1 MLYPQNI
8 EIKLGFDRIRER
20 LNELCVSTLGR
31 NFVEKV
37 RFSDNYD
44 LIQKMIRQVDEMK
57 NILQFEPTAFPSQN
71 YLDVNY
77 QLSKASIEGAFLT
90 EEEFFNVKLSLRT
103 IQECLR
109 FFDKKEP
116 EEFPQL
122 RELVGSAFSEKT
134 KGEEDEFSKK
144 PIRNPQSE
152 IRNLLD
158 SLDKII
164 DDRGKLKDN
173 ASSELQSIRKRI
185 QVQEND
191 LRKTLDR
198 ILKSVRSNGWISD
211 DFSMTIRGGR
221 MVIPIAAEHKRKI
234 KGFVHDESDSG
245 KTVFMEPTEALDANN
260 EIRELESAE
269 KREIVRILMN
279 LTTEMRP
286 HVPVLRKAYTFLGII
301 DFIRAKARLAI
312 EVNGIAPLSLNS
324 QVVDWKNAVHPL
336 LYLSFKKQGKVVK
349 PLTIVL
355 NAENRILLVSGPNA
369 GGKSITLKTLGLL
382 QYMYQCGLLVP
393 MAEHSTIGMF
403 KNVFIDIG
411 DEQSLENDLS
421 TYSSHLT
428 NMKHFLLNSD
438 RKTLFLI
445 DEFGTGTEPSLGGAI
460 AESILE
466 DLNKS
471 GAYGAINT
479 HYTNLKAF
487 ADKTEGLVNG
497 AMRYDAEHLEPLYE
511 LEIGKP
517 GSSFAIEIA
526 YKIGLPKAIID
537 KSKQRIGNQQVN
549 FEKLLKEL
557 EIEKKVFTDKNIE
570 NATKQRKLDQL
581 LEQYSS
587 LKTYLDNEKKT
598 ILNTAKLQAKELV
611 KNANQKIEA
620 TIKDIREQGADK
632 FATKEIRQ
640 ELQDFQEGLNI
651 EKLVPM
657 RVVGGDTNHG
667 KNVSLGDPVNID
679 NGGVQKDVI
688 EVIQGEITVGSLV
701 RIKGQEALGEV
712 LGMRGKDAEVAIGDL
727 KTTVKMSRLE
737 KISRKEF
744 KQKSNPKTKIAGM
757 DMNEKMMNFSFNL
770 DIRGKRGDEAI
781 QEVDKFM
788 NDAIMVGYDE
798 LRIIHGKGDGIL
810 RTLIRNHLRGYK
822 QVDKTQDE
830 HADRGGAGVTLVSM
844 K

>member
-1 MLYPQNI
+1 VIHKKTIMLYPQNI
-8 EIKLGFDRIRER
+8 EIKLGFDKIRER
-20 LNELCVSTLGR
+20 LNELCVSQLGR

-44 LIQKMIRQVDEMK
+44 LIQKMIRQADEMK

-116 EEFPQL
+116 EEFPTL
-122 RELVGSAFSEKT
+122 RELVGSAFQERSKD
-134 KGEEDEFSKK
+134 EDTSQKQ
-144 PIRNPQSE
+144 IRNPQSE
-152 IRNLLD
+152 IKNLLD

-173 ASSELQSIRKRI
+173 ASSELQAIRRRM

-198 ILKSVRSNGWISD
+198 ILKNARANGWISD
-211 DFSMTIRGGR
+211 DFSLTLRGGR

-234 KGFVHDESDSG
+234 KGFVHDESDTG
-245 KTVFMEPTEALDANN
+245 KTVFMEPTEVLEANN

-269 KREIVRILMN
+269 KREIVRILME
-279 LTTEMRP
+279 LTNQMRP
-286 HVPVLRKAYTFLGII
+286 HIPVLRKAYTFLGII

-312 EVNGIAPLSLNS
+312 EVNGIAPLSINS

-336 LYLSFKKQGKVVK
+336 LFLSFKKQGKTVK
-349 PLTIVL
+349 PLTITL
-355 NAENRILLVSGPNA
+355 NSENRILLISGPNA
-369 GGKSITLKTLGLL
+369 GGKSVTLKTLGLL
-382 QYMYQCGLLVP
+382 QFMYQCGLLVP

-479 HYTNLKAF
+479 HYTNLKTF
-487 ADKTEGLVNG
+487 ADKTEGITNG
-497 AMRYDAEHLEPLYE
+497 AMRYDAEHLEPMYE

-537 KSKQRIGNQQVN
+537 KSKQKIGNQQVS

-557 EIEKKVFTDKNIE
+557 EIERKVFADKNVE

-587 LKTYLDNEKKT
+587 LKTFLDNEKKT

-632 FATKEIRQ
+632 LATKEIRQ
-640 ELQDFQEGLNI
+640 ELQDFQDGLNV
-651 EKLVPM
+651 EKLVT
-657 RVVGGDTNHG
+657 GTIN
-667 KNVSLGDPVNID
+667 KNTD
-679 NGGVQKDVI
+679 NGEKEIVEKDVI
-688 EVIQGEITVGSLV
+688 EVIAGEITIGSLV

-712 LGMRGKDAEVAIGDL
+712 IGMRGKDAEVAIGDL
-727 KTTVKMSRLE
+727 KTTVKLNRLE

-744 KQKSNPKTKIAGM
+744 KQKTSSKSKIVGV
-757 DMNEKMMNFSFNL
+757 DMNDKMMNFSFNL
-770 DIRGKRGDEAI
+770 DLRGKRGDEALM
-781 QEVDKFM
+781 EVDKFM
-788 NDAIMVGYDE
+788 NDALMLGQDE
-798 LRIIHGKGDGIL
+798 LRIVHGKGDGIL

-822 QVDKTQDE
+822 QVAKTQDE

>member
-8 EIKLGFDRIRER
+8 EVKLGFDKIRER

-122 RELVGSAFSEKT
+122 RELVGSAFTERNKD
-134 KGEEDEFSKK
+134 EEH
-144 PIRNPQSE
+144 IRQAQAPQLA
-152 IRNLLD
+152 IRSLLD

-173 ASSELQSIRKRI
+173 ASSELQAIRKRM

-198 ILKSVRSNGWISD
+198 ILKNARANGWISD
-211 DFSMTIRGGR
+211 DFSLTLRGGR

-234 KGFVHDESDSG
+234 KGFVHDESDTG
-245 KTVFMEPTEALDANN
+245 KTVFMEPAEVLEANN

-269 KREIVRILMN
+269 KREIVRILME
-279 LTTEMRP
+279 LTNKMRP
-286 HVPVLRKAYTFLGII
+286 HIPVLRKAYTFLGII

-312 EVNGIAPLSLNS
+312 EVNGIAPLSINS

-336 LYLSFKKQGKVVK
+336 LFLSFKKQGKTVK
-349 PLTIVL
+349 PLTIIL
-355 NAENRILLVSGPNA
+355 NAENRILLISGPNA
-369 GGKSITLKTLGLL
+369 GGKSVTLKTLGLL
-382 QYMYQCGLLVP
+382 QFMYQCGLLVP

-479 HYTNLKAF
+479 HYTNLKTF
-487 ADKTEGLVNG
+487 ADKTEGITNG
-497 AMRYDAEHLEPLYE
+497 AMRYDAEHLEPMYE

-537 KSKQRIGNQQVN
+537 KSKQKIGNQQVS

-557 EIEKKVFTDKNIE
+557 EIERKVFADKNIE

-632 FATKEIRQ
+632 LATKEIRL
-640 ELQDFQEGLNI
+640 ELQDFQDSLKVEKLSVQSKPTEEKEII
-651 EKLVPM
+651 EKDL
-657 RVVGGDTNHG
+657 
-667 KNVSLGDPVNID
+667 
-679 NGGVQKDVI
+679 I
-688 EVIQGEITVGSLV
+688 EVIEGEITVGSLV

-712 LGMRGKDAEVAIGDL
+712 IGMRGKDAEVAIGDL
-727 KTTVKMSRLE
+727 KTTVKLNRLE

-744 KQKSNPKTKIAGM
+744 KLKTSSKTKVVGV
-757 DMNEKMMNFSFNL
+757 DMNDKMMNFSFNL
-770 DIRGKRGDEAI
+770 DLRGKRGDEALM
-781 QEVDKFM
+781 EVDKFM
-788 NDAIMVGYDE
+788 NDALMLGQDE

-822 QVDKTQDE
+822 QVAKTQDE
-830 HADRGGAGVTLVSM
+830 HADRGGAGVTLVSL

>member
-8 EIKLGFDRIRER
+8 EIKLGFDKIRER
-20 LNELCVSTLGR
+20 LNNLCVSTLGR

-77 QLSKASIEGAFLT
+77 QLSKAAIEGAFLT

-122 RELVGSAFSEKT
+122 RELVGTAFLERNKDDENT
-134 KGEEDEFSKK
+134 KQVQA
-144 PIRNPQSE
+144 PQLAIRS
-152 IRNLLD
+152 LLD

-173 ASSELQSIRKRI
+173 ASSELQAIRKRM
-185 QVQEND
+185 QNQEND

-198 ILKSVRSNGWISD
+198 ILKNARANGWISD
-211 DFSMTIRGGR
+211 DFSLTLRGGR

-234 KGFVHDESDSG
+234 KGFVHDESDTG
-245 KTVFMEPTEALDANN
+245 KTVFLEPTEALEANN

-269 KREIVRILMN
+269 KREIVRILME
-279 LTTEMRP
+279 LTNQMRP
-286 HVPVLRKAYTFLGII
+286 HVPILRKAYTFLGII

-336 LYLSFKKQGKVVK
+336 LFLSFKKQGKTVK

-355 NAENRILLVSGPNA
+355 NSENRILLVSGPNA

-403 KNVFIDIG
+403 RNVFIDIG

-428 NMKHFLLNSD
+428 NMKYFLLNSD

-466 DLNKS
+466 DINKS

-479 HYTNLKAF
+479 HYTNLKTF
-487 ADKTEGLVNG
+487 ADKTDGITNG
-497 AMRYDAEHLEPLYE
+497 AMRYDAEHLEPMYE

-537 KSKQRIGNQQVN
+537 KSKQKIGNQQVS

-557 EIEKKVFTDKNIE
+557 EIERKVFADKNVE

-581 LEQYSS
+581 LEQYTS
-587 LKTYLDNEKKT
+587 LKTFLDNEKKT

-620 TIKDIREQGADK
+620 TIKDIREKGADK
-632 FATKEIRQ
+632 LATKEIRQ
-640 ELQDFQEGLNI
+640 ELQDFQDGLKI
-651 EKLVPM
+651 EKLVADKI
-657 RVVGGDTNHG
+657 VSSE
-667 KNVSLGDPVNID
+667 KNDSEKEIIE
-679 NGGVQKDVI
+679 KDVI
-688 EVIQGEITVGSLV
+688 EVIEGEITIGSLV

-712 LGMRGKDAEVAIGDL
+712 IGMRGKDAEVAIGEL
-727 KTTVKMSRLE
+727 KTTVKLNRLE

-744 KQKSNPKTKIAGM
+744 KQKSAPKSKFVGV
-757 DMNEKMMNFSFNL
+757 DMNDKMMNFSFNL
-770 DIRGKRGDEAI
+770 DLRGKRGDEAI
-781 QEVDKFM
+781 MEVDKFM
-788 NDAIMVGYDE
+788 NDALMLGQDE
-798 LRIIHGKGDGIL
+798 LRIVHGKGDGIL

-822 QVDKTQDE
+822 QVAKTQDE

-844 K
+844 R

>member
-8 EIKLGFDRIRER
+8 EIKLGFDKIRER

-77 QLSKASIEGAFLT
+77 QLSKAAIEGAFLT

-122 RELVGSAFSEKT
+122 RELVGTAFLERNKDEEKVKQVQT
-134 KGEEDEFSKK
+134 
-144 PIRNPQSE
+144 PQLAIRA
-152 IRNLLD
+152 LLD

-173 ASSELQSIRKRI
+173 ASSELQAIRKRM
-185 QVQEND
+185 QNQEND

-198 ILKSVRSNGWISD
+198 ILKNARANGWISD
-211 DFSMTIRGGR
+211 DFSLTLRGGR

-234 KGFVHDESDSG
+234 KGFVHDESDTG
-245 KTVFMEPTEALDANN
+245 KTVFLEPTEVLEANN

-269 KREIVRILMN
+269 KREIVRILME
-279 LTTEMRP
+279 LTNQMRP
-286 HVPVLRKAYTFLGII
+286 HVPVLRRAYTFLGII

-336 LYLSFKKQGKVVK
+336 LYLSFKKQGKMVK

-355 NAENRILLVSGPNA
+355 NSENRILLVSGPNA
-369 GGKSITLKTLGLL
+369 GGKSVTLKTLGLL

-403 KNVFIDIG
+403 RNIFIDIG

-428 NMKHFLLNSD
+428 NMKYFLLNSD

-479 HYTNLKAF
+479 HYTNLKTF
-487 ADKTEGLVNG
+487 ADKTDGITNG
-497 AMRYDAEHLEPLYE
+497 AMRYDAEHLEPMYE

-537 KSKQRIGNQQVN
+537 KSKQKIGNQQVS

-557 EIEKKVFTDKNIE
+557 EIERKVFADKNVE

-581 LEQYSS
+581 LEQYTS
-587 LKTYLDNEKKT
+587 LKTFLDNEKKS

-632 FATKEIRQ
+632 LATKEIRQ
-640 ELQDFQEGLNI
+640 ELQDFQDGLNV
-651 EKLVPM
+651 EKLVIEKKN
-657 RVVGGDTNHG
+657 VNNGIVSGDT
-667 KNVSLGDPVNID
+667 D
-679 NGGVQKDVI
+679 NGGEEKDVI
-688 EVIQGEITVGSLV
+688 EVIEGEITIGSLV

-712 LGMRGKDAEVAIGDL
+712 IGMRGKDAEVAIGEL
-727 KTTVKMSRLE
+727 KTTVKLNRLE

-744 KQKSNPKTKIAGM
+744 KQKTAPKSKFVGV
-757 DMNEKMMNFSFNL
+757 DMNDKMMNFSFNL
-770 DIRGKRGDEAI
+770 DLRGKRGDEAI
-781 QEVDKFM
+781 MEVDKFM
-788 NDAIMVGYDE
+788 NDALMLGQDE
-798 LRIIHGKGDGIL
+798 LRIVHGKGDGIL

-822 QVDKTQDE
+822 QVAKTQDE

-844 K
+844 R

>member
-8 EIKLGFDRIRER
+8 EIKLGFDKIRER

-122 RELVGSAFSEKT
+122 RELVGSAFAEKSRD
-134 KGEEDEFSKK
+134 EDNALKQIQNSDGNR
-144 PIRNPQSE
+144 PLSAIRS
-152 IRNLLD
+152 LLD

-221 MVIPIAAEHKRKI
+221 MVIPISAEHKRKI

-269 KREIVRILMN
+269 KREIVRILME
-279 LTTEMRP
+279 LTTQMRP

-349 PLTIVL
+349 PLTITL

-487 ADKTEGLVNG
+487 ADKTTGLVNG

-632 FATKEIRQ
+632 LATKEIRQ
-640 ELQDFQEGLNI
+640 ELQDFQDGLNV
-651 EKLVPM
+651 EKLVPQK
-657 RVVGGDTNHG
+657 DKPKDKEETNE
-667 KNVSLGDPVNID
+667 
-679 NGGVQKDVI
+679 KDVI

-744 KQKSNPKTKIAGM
+744 KQKSSPKTKIAGM

-822 QVDKTQDE
+822 QINKTQDE

>member
-8 EIKLGFDRIRER
+8 EIKLGFDKIRER

-77 QLSKASIEGAFLT
+77 QLSKAAIEGAFLT

-122 RELVGSAFSEKT
+122 RELVGTAFLERNKNDENT
-134 KGEEDEFSKK
+134 KYIQA
-144 PIRNPQSE
+144 PQLAIRS
-152 IRNLLD
+152 LLD

-173 ASSELQSIRKRI
+173 ASSELQAIRKRM
-185 QVQEND
+185 QNQEND

-198 ILKSVRSNGWISD
+198 ILKNARANGWISD
-211 DFSMTIRGGR
+211 DFSLTLRGGR

-234 KGFVHDESDSG
+234 KGFVHDESDTG
-245 KTVFMEPTEALDANN
+245 KTVFLEPTEALEANN

-269 KREIVRILMN
+269 KREIVRILME
-279 LTTEMRP
+279 LTNQMRP
-286 HVPVLRKAYTFLGII
+286 HVPTLRKAYTFLGII

-336 LYLSFKKQGKVVK
+336 LFLSFKKQGKTVK

-355 NAENRILLVSGPNA
+355 NSENRILLVSGPNA

-393 MAEHSTIGMF
+393 MAEHSTIGIF
-403 KNVFIDIG
+403 RNVFIDIG

-428 NMKHFLLNSD
+428 NMKYFLLNSD

-466 DLNKS
+466 DINKS

-479 HYTNLKAF
+479 HYTNLKTF
-487 ADKTEGLVNG
+487 ADKTDGITNG
-497 AMRYDAEHLEPLYE
+497 AMRYDAEHLEPMYE

-537 KSKQRIGNQQVN
+537 KSKQKIGNQQVS

-557 EIEKKVFTDKNIE
+557 EIERKVFADKNVE

-581 LEQYSS
+581 LEQYTS
-587 LKTYLDNEKKT
+587 LKTFLDNEKKT

-632 FATKEIRQ
+632 LATKEIRQ
-640 ELQDFQEGLNI
+640 ELQDFQDGLKV
-651 EKLVPM
+651 EKLVA
-657 RVVGGDTNHG
+657 DKIISSE
-667 KNVSLGDPVNID
+667 KNDSEKEIIE
-679 NGGVQKDVI
+679 KDVI
-688 EVIQGEITVGSLV
+688 EVIEGEITIGSLV

-712 LGMRGKDAEVAIGDL
+712 IGMRGKDAEVAIGEL
-727 KTTVKMSRLE
+727 KTTVKLNRLE

-744 KQKSNPKTKIAGM
+744 KQKSAPKSKFVGV
-757 DMNEKMMNFSFNL
+757 DMNDKMMNFSFNL
-770 DIRGKRGDEAI
+770 DLRGKRGDEAI
-781 QEVDKFM
+781 MEVDKFM
-788 NDAIMVGYDE
+788 NDALMLGQDE
-798 LRIIHGKGDGIL
+798 LRIVHGKGDGIL

-822 QVDKTQDE
+822 QVAKTQDE

-844 K
+844 R

>member
-8 EIKLGFDRIRER
+8 EIKLGFDKIRER
-20 LNELCVSTLGR
+20 LNNLCVSTLGR

-77 QLSKASIEGAFLT
+77 QLSKAAIEGAFLT

-116 EEFPQL
+116 EEFPTL
-122 RELVGSAFSEKT
+122 RELVGSAFQERNKEEGIT
-134 KGEEDEFSKK
+134 KQVQA
-144 PIRNPQSE
+144 PQLAIRS
-152 IRNLLD
+152 LLD

-173 ASSELQSIRKRI
+173 ASSELQAIRKRM
-185 QVQEND
+185 QNQEND

-198 ILKSVRSNGWISD
+198 ILKNARANGWISD
-211 DFSMTIRGGR
+211 DFSLTLRGGR

-234 KGFVHDESDSG
+234 KGFVHDESDTG
-245 KTVFMEPTEALDANN
+245 KTVFLEPTEALEANN

-269 KREIVRILMN
+269 KREIVRILME
-279 LTTEMRP
+279 LTNQMRP
-286 HVPVLRKAYTFLGII
+286 HVPILLRAYTFLGII

-336 LYLSFKKQGKVVK
+336 LFLSFKKQGKTVK

-355 NAENRILLVSGPNA
+355 NSENRILLVSGPNA

-403 KNVFIDIG
+403 RNVFIDIG

-428 NMKHFLLNSD
+428 NMKYFLLNSD

-466 DLNKS
+466 DINKS

-479 HYTNLKAF
+479 HYTNLKTF
-487 ADKTEGLVNG
+487 ADKTDGITNG
-497 AMRYDAEHLEPLYE
+497 AMRYDAEHLEPMYE

-537 KSKQRIGNQQVN
+537 KSKQKIGNQQVS

-557 EIEKKVFTDKNIE
+557 EIERKVFADKNVE

-581 LEQYSS
+581 LEQYTS
-587 LKTYLDNEKKT
+587 LKTFLDNEKKT

-620 TIKDIREQGADK
+620 TIKDIREKGADK
-632 FATKEIRQ
+632 LATKEIRQ
-640 ELQDFQEGLNI
+640 ELQDFQDGLKV
-651 EKLVPM
+651 EKLVA
-657 RVVGGDTNHG
+657 DKIISSE
-667 KNVSLGDPVNID
+667 KNDSEKEIIE
-679 NGGVQKDVI
+679 KDVI
-688 EVIQGEITVGSLV
+688 EVIEGEITIGSLV

-712 LGMRGKDAEVAIGDL
+712 IGMRGKDAEVAIGEL
-727 KTTVKMSRLE
+727 KTTVKLNRLE

-744 KQKSNPKTKIAGM
+744 KQKSAPKSKFVGV
-757 DMNEKMMNFSFNL
+757 DMNDKMMNFSFNL
-770 DIRGKRGDEAI
+770 DLRGKRGDEAI
-781 QEVDKFM
+781 MEVDKFM
-788 NDAIMVGYDE
+788 NDALMLGQDE
-798 LRIIHGKGDGIL
+798 LRIVHGKGDGIL

-822 QVDKTQDE
+822 QVAKTQDE

-844 K
+844 R

>member
-8 EIKLGFDRIRER
+8 EIKLGFDKIRER
-20 LNELCVSTLGR
+20 LNELCVSALGR
-31 NFVEKV
+31 NFVEKI

-44 LIQKMIRQVDEMK
+44 LIQKMIRQADEMK
-57 NILQFEPTAFPSQN
+57 NILQFEPTAFPSHN

-109 FFDKKEP
+109 FFDRKEP

-122 RELVGSAFSEKT
+122 RELVGTAFLERNKDNENL
-134 KGEEDEFSKK
+134 KQGQA
-144 PIRNPQSE
+144 PQLAIRA
-152 IRNLLD
+152 LLD
-158 SLDKII
+158 SFDKII

-173 ASSELQSIRKRI
+173 ASSELQAIRKRM
-185 QVQEND
+185 QNQEND

-198 ILKSVRSNGWISD
+198 ILKNARANGWISD
-211 DFSMTIRGGR
+211 DFSLTLRGGR

-234 KGFVHDESDSG
+234 KGFVHDESDTG
-245 KTVFMEPTEALDANN
+245 KTVFLEPTEALDANN

-269 KREIVRILMN
+269 KREIVRILME
-279 LTTEMRP
+279 LTNQMRP

-336 LYLSFKKQGKVVK
+336 LYLSFKKQGKTVK
-349 PLTIVL
+349 PLTITL
-355 NAENRILLVSGPNA
+355 NSENRILLVSGPNA

-382 QYMYQCGLLVP
+382 QYMYQSGLLVP

-403 KNVFIDIG
+403 RNVFIDIG

-428 NMKHFLLNSD
+428 NMKYFLLNSD

-479 HYTNLKAF
+479 HYTNLKTF
-487 ADKTEGLVNG
+487 ADKTDGITNG
-497 AMRYDAEHLEPLYE
+497 AMRYDAEHLEPMYE

-537 KSKQRIGNQQVN
+537 KSKQKIGNQQVS

-557 EIEKKVFTDKNIE
+557 EIERKVFTDKNVE

-581 LEQYSS
+581 LEQYTS
-587 LKTYLDNEKKT
+587 LKTFLDNEKKT

-632 FATKEIRQ
+632 LATKEIRQ
-640 ELQDFQEGLNI
+640 ELQDFQDGLNV
-651 EKLVPM
+651 EKLV
-657 RVVGGDTNHG
+657 VNKTNIG
-667 KNVSLGDPVNID
+667 QSD
-679 NGGVQKDVI
+679 NAESEKIEKDVI
-688 EVIQGEITVGSLV
+688 EVIVGEITIGSLV

-712 LGMRGKDAEVAIGDL
+712 IGMRGKDAEVAIGEL
-727 KTTVKMSRLE
+727 KTTVKLNRLE
-737 KISRKEF
+737 KIYRKEF
-744 KQKSNPKTKIAGM
+744 KQKTAPKSKFIGV
-757 DMNEKMMNFSFNL
+757 DMNDKMMNFSFNL
-770 DIRGKRGDEAI
+770 DLRGKRGEEALM
-781 QEVDKFM
+781 EVDKFM
-788 NDAIMVGYDE
+788 NDALMLGQDE
-798 LRIIHGKGDGIL
+798 LRIVHGKGDGIL

-822 QVDKTQDE
+822 QVAKTQDE

>member
-134 KGEEDEFSKK
+134 KGEEEELSKK
-144 PIRNPQSE
+144 LIRNPVGE
-152 IRNLLD
+152 IKVLLD

-221 MVIPIAAEHKRKI
+221 MVIPISAEHKRKI

-269 KREIVRILMN
+269 KREIVRILME
-279 LTTEMRP
+279 LTTQMRP

-355 NAENRILLVSGPNA
+355 NTENRILLVSGPNA

-403 KNVFIDIG
+403 RNVFIDIG

-487 ADKTEGLVNG
+487 ADKTTGLVNG

-632 FATKEIRQ
+632 LATKEIRQ
-640 ELQDFQEGLNI
+640 ELQDFQDGLNV
-651 EKLVPM
+651 EKLVPV

-667 KNVSLGDPVNID
+667 KKDKEENLE
-679 NGGVQKDVI
+679 KDVI

-727 KTTVKMSRLE
+727 KTTVKMNRLE

-744 KQKSNPKTKIAGM
+744 KQKSSPKTKIVGM

-822 QVDKTQDE
+822 QVAKTQDE

>member
-8 EIKLGFDRIRER
+8 EVKLGFDKIRER

-122 RELVGSAFSEKT
+122 RELVGSAFMERNKD
-134 KGEEDEFSKK
+134 EEHIKQGQA
-144 PIRNPQSE
+144 PQLAIRS
-152 IRNLLD
+152 LLD

-164 DDRGKLKDN
+164 DDRGRLKDN
-173 ASSELQSIRKRI
+173 ASSELQVIRKRM

-198 ILKSVRSNGWISD
+198 ILKNARANGWISD
-211 DFSMTIRGGR
+211 DFSLTLRGGR

-234 KGFVHDESDSG
+234 KGFVHDESDTG
-245 KTVFMEPTEALDANN
+245 KTVFMEPTEVLEANN

-269 KREIVRILMN
+269 KREIVRILME
-279 LTTEMRP
+279 LTNQMRP
-286 HVPVLRKAYTFLGII
+286 HIPVLRKAYTFLGII

-312 EVNGIAPLSLNS
+312 EVNGIAPLSINS

-336 LYLSFKKQGKVVK
+336 LFLSFKKQGKTVK
-349 PLTIVL
+349 PLTIIL
-355 NAENRILLVSGPNA
+355 NAENRILLISGPNA
-369 GGKSITLKTLGLL
+369 GGKSVTLKTLGLL
-382 QYMYQCGLLVP
+382 QFMYQCGLLVP

-403 KNVFIDIG
+403 KNIFIDIG

-479 HYTNLKAF
+479 HYTNLKTF
-487 ADKTEGLVNG
+487 ADKTEGITNG
-497 AMRYDAEHLEPLYE
+497 AMRYDAEHLEPMYE

-537 KSKQRIGNQQVN
+537 KSKQKIGNQQVS

-557 EIEKKVFTDKNIE
+557 EIERKVFADKNIE

-632 FATKEIRQ
+632 LATKEIRL
-640 ELQDFQEGLNI
+640 ELQDFQDSLKI
-651 EKLVPM
+651 EKL
-657 RVVGGDTNHG
+657 
-667 KNVSLGDPVNID
+667 S
-679 NGGVQKDVI
+679 VQSKPKEEKEIVEKDVI
-688 EVIQGEITVGSLV
+688 EVIEGEITVGSLV

-712 LGMRGKDAEVAIGDL
+712 IGMRGKDAEVAIGDL
-727 KTTVKMSRLE
+727 KTTVKLNRLE

-744 KQKSNPKTKIAGM
+744 KQKTSSKIKVVGV
-757 DMNEKMMNFSFNL
+757 DMNDKMMNFSFNL
-770 DIRGKRGDEAI
+770 DLRGKRGDEALM
-781 QEVDKFM
+781 EVDKFM
-788 NDAIMVGYDE
+788 NDALMLGQDE

-822 QVDKTQDE
+822 QVAKTQDE
-830 HADRGGAGVTLVSM
+830 HADRGGAGVTLVSL

>member
-8 EIKLGFDRIRER
+8 EIKLGFDKIRER
-20 LNELCVSTLGR
+20 LNKLCVSTLGR

-77 QLSKASIEGAFLT
+77 QLSKAAIEGAFLT

-122 RELVGSAFSEKT
+122 RELVGTAFLDRNKDDENT
-134 KGEEDEFSKK
+134 KQVQA
-144 PIRNPQSE
+144 PQLAIRS
-152 IRNLLD
+152 LLD

-173 ASSELQSIRKRI
+173 ASSELQAIRKRM
-185 QVQEND
+185 QNQEND

-198 ILKSVRSNGWISD
+198 ILKNARANGWISD
-211 DFSMTIRGGR
+211 DFSLTLRGGR

-234 KGFVHDESDSG
+234 KGFVHDESDTG
-245 KTVFMEPTEALDANN
+245 KTVFLEPTEALEANN

-269 KREIVRILMN
+269 KREIVRILME
-279 LTTEMRP
+279 LTNQMRP

-336 LYLSFKKQGKVVK
+336 LFLSFKKQGKTVK

-355 NAENRILLVSGPNA
+355 NSENRILLVSGPNA

-403 KNVFIDIG
+403 RNVFIDIG

-428 NMKHFLLNSD
+428 NMKYFLLNSD

-466 DLNKS
+466 DINKS

-479 HYTNLKAF
+479 HYTNLKTF
-487 ADKTEGLVNG
+487 ADKTDGITNG
-497 AMRYDAEHLEPLYE
+497 AMRYDAEHLEPMYE

-537 KSKQRIGNQQVN
+537 KSKQKIGNQQVS

-557 EIEKKVFTDKNIE
+557 EIERKVFADKNVE

-581 LEQYSS
+581 LEQYTT
-587 LKTYLDNEKKT
+587 LKTFLDNEKKT

-632 FATKEIRQ
+632 LATKEIRQ
-640 ELQDFQEGLNI
+640 ELQDFQNGLKV
-651 EKLVPM
+651 EKLVA
-657 RVVGGDTNHG
+657 D
-667 KNVSLGDPVNID
+667 KIISSEKID
-679 NGGVQKDVI
+679 SEKEIIEKDVI
-688 EVIQGEITVGSLV
+688 EVIEGEITIGSLV

-712 LGMRGKDAEVAIGDL
+712 IGMRGKDAEVAIGEL
-727 KTTVKMSRLE
+727 KTMVKLNRLE

-744 KQKSNPKTKIAGM
+744 KQKSAPKSKFVGV
-757 DMNEKMMNFSFNL
+757 DMNDKMMNFSFNL
-770 DIRGKRGDEAI
+770 DLRGKRGDEAI
-781 QEVDKFM
+781 MEVDKFM
-788 NDAIMVGYDE
+788 NDALMLGQDE
-798 LRIIHGKGDGIL
+798 LRIVHGKGDGIL

-822 QVDKTQDE
+822 QVAKTQDE

>member
-8 EIKLGFDRIRER
+8 EIKLGFDKIRER
-20 LNELCVSTLGR
+20 LNELCISTLGR

-77 QLSKASIEGAFLT
+77 QLSKAAIEGAFLT

-116 EEFPQL
+116 EEFPTL
-122 RELVGSAFSEKT
+122 RELVGSAFQERNKEEGNT
-134 KGEEDEFSKK
+134 KQVQA
-144 PIRNPQSE
+144 PQSA
-152 IRNLLD
+152 IRSLLD

-173 ASSELQSIRKRI
+173 ASSELQAIRKRM
-185 QVQEND
+185 QNQEND

-198 ILKSVRSNGWISD
+198 ILKNARANGWISD
-211 DFSMTIRGGR
+211 DFSLTLRGGR

-234 KGFVHDESDSG
+234 KGFVHDESDTG
-245 KTVFMEPTEALDANN
+245 KTVFLEPTEALEANN

-269 KREIVRILMN
+269 KREIIRILME
-279 LTTEMRP
+279 LTNQMRP

-336 LYLSFKKQGKVVK
+336 LFLSFKKQGKTVK

-355 NAENRILLVSGPNA
+355 NSENRILLVSGPNA

-403 KNVFIDIG
+403 RNVFIDIG

-428 NMKHFLLNSD
+428 NMKYFLLNSD

-466 DLNKS
+466 DINKS

-479 HYTNLKAF
+479 HYTNLKTF
-487 ADKTEGLVNG
+487 ADKTDGITNG
-497 AMRYDAEHLEPLYE
+497 AMRYDAEHLEPMYE

-537 KSKQRIGNQQVN
+537 KSKQKIGNQQVS

-557 EIEKKVFTDKNIE
+557 EIERKVFADKNVE

-587 LKTYLDNEKKT
+587 LKIFLDNEKKT

-620 TIKDIREQGADK
+620 TIKDIREQGANK
-632 FATKEIRQ
+632 LATKEIRQ
-640 ELQDFQEGLNI
+640 ELQDFQDGLKV
-651 EKLVPM
+651 EKLVA
-657 RVVGGDTNHG
+657 D
-667 KNVSLGDPVNID
+667 KIVSLEKNDSEKEIVE
-679 NGGVQKDVI
+679 KDVI
-688 EVIQGEITVGSLV
+688 EVIEGEITIGSLV

-712 LGMRGKDAEVAIGDL
+712 IGMRGKDAEVAIGEL
-727 KTTVKMSRLE
+727 KTTVKLNRLE

-744 KQKSNPKTKIAGM
+744 KQKSAPKSKFAGV
-757 DMNEKMMNFSFNL
+757 DMNDKMMNFSFNL
-770 DIRGKRGDEAI
+770 DLRGKRGDEALM
-781 QEVDKFM
+781 EVDKFM
-788 NDAIMVGYDE
+788 NDALILGQDE

-822 QVDKTQDE
+822 QVAKTQDE

-844 K
+844 R

>member
-122 RELVGSAFSEKT
+122 RELVKQVIAPPAPEGGAEIGLKNSSFEGWGAF
-134 KGEEDEFSKK
+134 
-144 PIRNPQSE
+144 
-152 IRNLLD
+152 LL

-336 LYLSFKKQGKVVK
+336 LYISFKKQGKVVK

-487 ADKTEGLVNG
+487 ADKTTGLVNG

-632 FATKEIRQ
+632 LATKEIRQ
-640 ELQDFQEGLNI
+640 ELQDFQDGLNV
-651 EKLVPM
+651 EKLVHV

-667 KNVSLGDPVNID
+667 KKDKEETNE
-679 NGGVQKDVI
+679 KDVI

-744 KQKSNPKTKIAGM
+744 KQKSSPKTKIVGM

-781 QEVDKFM
+781 KEVDKFM

-822 QVDKTQDE
+822 QVGKTQDE

>member
-8 EIKLGFDRIRER
+8 EIKLGFDKIRER
-20 LNELCVSTLGR
+20 LNELCISTLGR

-57 NILQFEPTAFPSQN
+57 NILQFEPTAFPAQN

-116 EEFPQL
+116 AEFPTL
-122 RELVGSAFSEKT
+122 RELVGSAFQERSKD
-134 KGEEDEFSKK
+134 EENSKQV
-144 PIRNPQSE
+144 PAPLLAIRS
-152 IRNLLD
+152 LLD

-173 ASSELQSIRKRI
+173 ASSELQAIRKRM

-198 ILKSVRSNGWISD
+198 ILKNARANGWISD
-211 DFSMTIRGGR
+211 DFSLTLRGGR

-245 KTVFMEPTEALDANN
+245 KTVFLEPTEALEANN

-269 KREIVRILMN
+269 KREIVRILME
-279 LTTEMRP
+279 LTNQMRP

-301 DFIRAKARLAI
+301 DFIRAKAKLAI
-312 EVNGIAPLSLNS
+312 EVNGVAPLSINS

-336 LYLSFKKQGKVVK
+336 LYLSFKKQGKMVK
-349 PLTIVL
+349 PLTITL
-355 NAENRILLVSGPNA
+355 NSENRILLVSGPNA
-369 GGKSITLKTLGLL
+369 GGKSVTLKTLGLL

-428 NMKHFLLNSD
+428 NMKYFLLNSD

-479 HYTNLKAF
+479 HYTNLKTF
-487 ADKTEGLVNG
+487 ADKTAGITNG
-497 AMRYDAEHLEPLYE
+497 AMRYDAEHLEPMYE

-537 KSKQRIGNQQVN
+537 KSKQKIGNQQVS

-557 EIEKKVFTDKNIE
+557 EIERKVFADKNIE

-587 LKTYLDNEKKT
+587 LKTFLDNEKKT

-632 FATKEIRQ
+632 LATKEIRQ
-640 ELQDFQEGLNI
+640 ELQDFQDGLNLEKLVVGTVSKNIQNI
-651 EKLVPM
+651 EKEIVE
-657 RVVGGDTNHG
+657 
-667 KNVSLGDPVNID
+667 
-679 NGGVQKDVI
+679 KDVI
-688 EVIQGEITVGSLV
+688 EVIEGEITVGSLV

-712 LGMRGKDAEVAIGDL
+712 IGMRGKDAEVAIGEL
-727 KTTVKMSRLE
+727 KTTVKLNRLE

-744 KQKSNPKTKIAGM
+744 KQKTGQKTKVVGV
-757 DMNEKMMNFSFNL
+757 DMNDKMMNFSFNL
-770 DIRGKRGDEAI
+770 DLRGKRGDEALM
-781 QEVDKFM
+781 EVDKFM
-788 NDAIMVGYDE
+788 NDALMLGQDE
-798 LRIIHGKGDGIL
+798 LRIVHGKGDGIL
-810 RTLIRNHLRGYK
+810 RTLIRNHLRVYK
-822 QVDKTQDE
+822 QVAKTQDE

>member
-8 EIKLGFDRIRER
+8 EIKLGFDKIRER

-37 RFSDNYD
+37 RFSENYE

-57 NILQFEPTAFPSQN
+57 SILQFEPTAFPSQN

-109 FFDKKEP
+109 FFDNKEP
-116 EEFPQL
+116 GEFPQL
-122 RELVGSAFSEKT
+122 RELVGTAFLDRNKD
-134 KGEEDEFSKK
+134 EDNVKQTQA
-144 PIRNPQSE
+144 PQLAIRA
-152 IRNLLD
+152 LLD

-173 ASSELQSIRKRI
+173 ASSELQAIRKRM

-198 ILKSVRSNGWISD
+198 ILKNARANGWISD
-211 DFSMTIRGGR
+211 DFSLTLRGGR

-234 KGFVHDESDSG
+234 KGFVHDESDTG
-245 KTVFMEPTEALDANN
+245 KTVFLEPTEVLEANN

-269 KREIVRILMN
+269 KREIVRILMQ
-279 LTTEMRP
+279 LTTQMRP

-324 QVVDWKNAVHPL
+324 QIVDWKNAVHPL
-336 LYLSFKKQGKVVK
+336 LYLSFKKQGKTVK
-349 PLTIVL
+349 PLTITL
-355 NAENRILLVSGPNA
+355 NPENRILLVSGPNA
-369 GGKSITLKTLGLL
+369 GGKSVTLKTLGLL

-393 MAEHSTIGMF
+393 MAEYSTIGVF
-403 KNVFIDIG
+403 RNVFIDIG

-428 NMKHFLLNSD
+428 NMKYFLLNSD

-479 HYTNLKAF
+479 HYTNLKTF
-487 ADKTEGLVNG
+487 ADKTAGITNG
-497 AMRYDAEHLEPLYE
+497 AMRYDAEHLEPMYE

-537 KSKQRIGNQQVN
+537 KSKQKIGNQQVS

-557 EIEKKVFTDKNIE
+557 EIERKVFADKNIE

-587 LKTYLDNEKKT
+587 LKTFLDNEKKT

-632 FATKEIRQ
+632 LATKEIRQ
-640 ELQDFQEGLNI
+640 ELQDFQDGLNV
-651 EKLVPM
+651 EKLV
-657 RVVGGDTNHG
+657 VD
-667 KNVSLGDPVNID
+667 KNIKNASVETD
-679 NGGVQKDVI
+679 NNVAEKDVI
-688 EVIQGEITVGSLV
+688 EVIAGEIIIGSLV

-712 LGMRGKDAEVAIGDL
+712 IGMRGKDAEVAIGEL
-727 KTTVKMSRLE
+727 KTTVKLNRLE

-744 KQKSNPKTKIAGM
+744 KQKNPPKSKSLGL

-770 DIRGKRGDEAI
+770 DLRGKRGDEALM
-781 QEVDKFM
+781 EVDKFM
-788 NDAIMVGYDE
+788 NDALMLGQDE
-798 LRIIHGKGDGIL
+798 LRIVHGKGDGIL

-822 QVDKTQDE
+822 QVSKTQDE
-830 HADRGGAGVTLVSM
+830 HADRGGAGVTLVTM

>member
-8 EIKLGFDRIRER
+8 EIKLGFDKIRER

-31 NFVEKV
+31 NFVEKI

-44 LIQKMIRQVDEMK
+44 LIQKMIRQADEMK

-77 QLSKASIEGAFLT
+77 QLSKAAIEGAFLT

-116 EEFPQL
+116 EEFPTL
-122 RELVGSAFSEKT
+122 RELVGSAFQEKNKDNVT
-134 KGEEDEFSKK
+134 SQNQ
-144 PIRNPQSE
+144 IRNPQSE
-152 IRNLLD
+152 IKNLLD

-173 ASSELQSIRKRI
+173 ASSELQAIRKRM
-185 QVQEND
+185 QNQEND

-198 ILKSVRSNGWISD
+198 ILKNARANGWISD
-211 DFSMTIRGGR
+211 DFSLTLRGGR

-234 KGFVHDESDSG
+234 KGFVHDESDTG
-245 KTVFMEPTEALDANN
+245 KTVFLEPTEALEANN

-269 KREIVRILMN
+269 KREIVRILME
-279 LTTEMRP
+279 LTNQMRP

-312 EVNGIAPLSLNS
+312 EVNGIAPLSINS

-336 LYLSFKKQGKVVK
+336 LFLSFKKQGKTVK
-349 PLTIVL
+349 PLTITL
-355 NAENRILLVSGPNA
+355 NAENRILLISGPNA
-369 GGKSITLKTLGLL
+369 GGKSVTLKTLGLL
-382 QYMYQCGLLVP
+382 QFMYQCGLLVP

-428 NMKHFLLNSD
+428 NMKHFLLSSD

-479 HYTNLKAF
+479 HYTNLKTF
-487 ADKTEGLVNG
+487 ADKTLGITNG
-497 AMRYDAEHLEPLYE
+497 AMRYDAEHLEPMYE

-537 KSKQRIGNQQVN
+537 KSKQKIGNQQVS

-557 EIEKKVFTDKNIE
+557 EIERKVFADKNVE

-587 LKTYLDNEKKT
+587 LKTFLDNEKKT

-632 FATKEIRQ
+632 LATKEIRQ
-640 ELQDFQEGLNI
+640 ELQDFQDGLNVEKLVVGNISKNTNNI
-651 EKLVPM
+651 EKE
-657 RVVGGDTNHG
+657 
-667 KNVSLGDPVNID
+667 IIE
-679 NGGVQKDVI
+679 KDVI
-688 EVIQGEITVGSLV
+688 EVIEGEITIGSLV

-712 LGMRGKDAEVAIGDL
+712 IGMRGKDAEVAIGDL
-727 KTTVKMSRLE
+727 KTTVKLNRLE

-744 KQKSNPKTKIAGM
+744 KQKTSPKTKVVGV
-757 DMNEKMMNFSFNL
+757 DMNDKMMNFSFNL
-770 DIRGKRGDEAI
+770 DLRGKRGDEALM
-781 QEVDKFM
+781 EVDKFM
-788 NDAIMVGYDE
+788 NDALMLGQDE
-798 LRIIHGKGDGIL
+798 LRIVHGKGDGIL

-822 QVDKTQDE
+822 QVAKTQDE

>member
-8 EIKLGFDRIRER
+8 EIKLGFDKIRER

-122 RELVGSAFSEKT
+122 RELVGSAFTDRSKD
-134 KGEEDEFSKK
+134 EEHIKQVQA
-144 PIRNPQSE
+144 PQLAIRS
-152 IRNLLD
+152 LLD

-173 ASSELQSIRKRI
+173 ASSELQVIRKRM

-198 ILKSVRSNGWISD
+198 ILKNARANGWISD
-211 DFSMTIRGGR
+211 DFSLTLRGGR

-234 KGFVHDESDSG
+234 KGFVHDESDTG
-245 KTVFMEPTEALDANN
+245 KTVFMEPTEVLEANN

-269 KREIVRILMN
+269 KREIVRILME
-279 LTTEMRP
+279 LTTQMRP
-286 HVPVLRKAYTFLGII
+286 HIPVLRRAYTFLGII

-312 EVNGIAPLSLNS
+312 EVNGIAPLSINS

-336 LYLSFKKQGKVVK
+336 LFLSFKKQGKTVK
-349 PLTIVL
+349 PLTITL
-355 NAENRILLVSGPNA
+355 NAENRILLISGPNA
-369 GGKSITLKTLGLL
+369 GGKSVTLKTLGLL
-382 QYMYQCGLLVP
+382 QFMYQCGLLVP
-393 MAEHSTIGMF
+393 MAEHSTIGIF
-403 KNVFIDIG
+403 RNVFIDIG

-428 NMKHFLLNSD
+428 NMKYFLLNSD

-479 HYTNLKAF
+479 HYTNLKTF
-487 ADKTEGLVNG
+487 ADKTIGITNG
-497 AMRYDAEHLEPLYE
+497 AMRYDAEHLEPMYE

-526 YKIGLPKAIID
+526 YKIGLPKEIID
-537 KSKQRIGNQQVN
+537 KSKQKIGNQQVS

-557 EIEKKVFTDKNIE
+557 EIERKVFADKNIE
-570 NATKQRKLDQL
+570 NAMKQRKLDQL

-632 FATKEIRQ
+632 LATKEIRQ
-640 ELQDFQEGLNI
+640 ELQDFQDALKV
-651 EKLVPM
+651 EKLAVAQNKPKEEKEI
-657 RVVGGDTNHG
+657 VE
-667 KNVSLGDPVNID
+667 
-679 NGGVQKDVI
+679 KDVI
-688 EVIQGEITVGSLV
+688 EVIEGEITVGSLV

-712 LGMRGKDAEVAIGDL
+712 IGMRGKDAEVAIGDL
-727 KTTVKMSRLE
+727 KTTVKLNRLE

-744 KQKSNPKTKIAGM
+744 KLKTSSKTKVVGV
-757 DMNEKMMNFSFNL
+757 DMNDKMMNFSFNL
-770 DIRGKRGDEAI
+770 DLRGKRGDEALM
-781 QEVDKFM
+781 EVDKFM
-788 NDAIMVGYDE
+788 NDALMLGQDE

-810 RTLIRNHLRGYK
+810 RTLIRNHLRGYS
-822 QVDKTQDE
+822 QVAKTQDE
-830 HADRGGAGVTLVSM
+830 HADRGGAGVTLVSL

>member
-8 EIKLGFDRIRER
+8 EIKLGFDKIRER
-20 LNELCVSTLGR
+20 LNNLCVSTLGR

-77 QLSKASIEGAFLT
+77 QLSKAAIEGAFLT

-122 RELVGSAFSEKT
+122 RELVGTAFLERNKDDENT
-134 KGEEDEFSKK
+134 KQVQA
-144 PIRNPQSE
+144 PQLAIRA
-152 IRNLLD
+152 LLD

-173 ASSELQSIRKRI
+173 ASLELQAIRKRM
-185 QVQEND
+185 QNQEND

-198 ILKSVRSNGWISD
+198 ILKNARANGWISD
-211 DFSMTIRGGR
+211 DFSLTLRGGR

-234 KGFVHDESDSG
+234 KGFVHDESDTG
-245 KTVFMEPTEALDANN
+245 KTVFLEPTEALEANN

-269 KREIVRILMN
+269 KREIVRILME
-279 LTTEMRP
+279 LTNQMRP
-286 HVPVLRKAYTFLGII
+286 HVPILRKAYTFLGII

-336 LYLSFKKQGKVVK
+336 LFLSFKKQGKTVK

-355 NAENRILLVSGPNA
+355 NSENRILLVSGPNA

-403 KNVFIDIG
+403 RNVFIDIG

-428 NMKHFLLNSD
+428 NMKYFLLNSD

-466 DLNKS
+466 DINKS

-479 HYTNLKAF
+479 HYTNLKTF
-487 ADKTEGLVNG
+487 ADKTDGITNG
-497 AMRYDAEHLEPLYE
+497 AMRYDAEHLEPMYE

-537 KSKQRIGNQQVN
+537 KSKQKIGNQQVS

-557 EIEKKVFTDKNIE
+557 EIERKVFADKNVE

-581 LEQYSS
+581 LEQYTS
-587 LKTYLDNEKKT
+587 LKTFLDNEKKT

-620 TIKDIREQGADK
+620 TIKDIREKGADK
-632 FATKEIRQ
+632 LATKEIRQ
-640 ELQDFQEGLNI
+640 ELQDFQDGLKV
-651 EKLVPM
+651 EKLVA
-657 RVVGGDTNHG
+657 DKIISSE
-667 KNVSLGDPVNID
+667 KNDSEKEIIE
-679 NGGVQKDVI
+679 KDVI
-688 EVIQGEITVGSLV
+688 EVIEGEITIGSLV

-712 LGMRGKDAEVAIGDL
+712 IGMRGKDAEVAIGEL
-727 KTTVKMSRLE
+727 KTTVKLNRLE

-744 KQKSNPKTKIAGM
+744 KQKSAPKSKFVGV
-757 DMNEKMMNFSFNL
+757 DMNDKMMNFSFNL
-770 DIRGKRGDEAI
+770 DLRGKRGDEAI
-781 QEVDKFM
+781 MEVDKFM
-788 NDAIMVGYDE
+788 NDALMLGQDE
-798 LRIIHGKGDGIL
+798 LRIVHGKGDGIL

-822 QVDKTQDE
+822 QVAKTQDE

-844 K
+844 R

>member
-8 EIKLGFDRIRER
+8 EIKLGFDKIRER

-122 RELVGSAFSEKT
+122 RELVGSAFAEKSRD
-134 KGEEDEFSKK
+134 EDNALKQIQNSDGNR
-144 PIRNPQSE
+144 PLSAIRS
-152 IRNLLD
+152 LLD

-221 MVIPIAAEHKRKI
+221 MVIPISAEHKRKI

-269 KREIVRILMN
+269 KREIVRILME
-279 LTTEMRP
+279 LTTQMRP

-487 ADKTEGLVNG
+487 ADKTTGLVNG

-632 FATKEIRQ
+632 LATKEIRQ
-640 ELQDFQEGLNI
+640 ELQDFQDGLNV
-651 EKLVPM
+651 EKLVPQK
-657 RVVGGDTNHG
+657 DKPKDKEETNE
-667 KNVSLGDPVNID
+667 
-679 NGGVQKDVI
+679 KDVI

-744 KQKSNPKTKIAGM
+744 KQKSSPKTKIAGM

-822 QVDKTQDE
+822 QINKTQDE

>member
-8 EIKLGFDRIRER
+8 EQKLGFDKIRER
-20 LNELCVSTLGR
+20 LNELCISPLGR
-31 NFVEKV
+31 AFVEKI

-44 LIQKMIRQVDEMK
+44 QIQKMVRQVAEMK
-57 NILQFEPTAFPSQN
+57 DILQFEPQAFPSQN
-71 YLDVNY
+71 FLDVNY

-109 FFDKKEP
+109 FFDSKEP
-116 EEFPQL
+116 ESYPTL
-122 RELVGSAFSEKT
+122 RELIGSAFAEREK
-134 KGEEDEFSKK
+134 KEEEKIK
-144 PIRNPQSE
+144 VQTQNPKLD

-158 SLDKII
+158 SFDKII

-173 ASSELQSIRKRI
+173 ASPELQTIRRRI
-185 QVQEND
+185 QVQEVD
-191 LRKTLDR
+191 LRKKLDS
-198 ILKSVRSNGWISD
+198 ILKNARSNGWVSD
-211 DFSMTIRGGR
+211 DFSLTLRGGR

-234 KGFVHDESDSG
+234 KGFVHDESDTG
-245 KTVFMEPTEALDANN
+245 KTVFLEPTEVLEANN

-269 KREIVRILMN
+269 RREIVRILTQ
-279 LTTEMRP
+279 LTNQMRP
-286 HVPVLRKAYTFLGII
+286 HVPVLRKAYTFLGIV
-301 DFIRAKARLAI
+301 DFIRAKARLAVEI
-312 EVNGIAPLSLNS
+312 NGIAPLSLNS
-324 QVVDWKNAVHPL
+324 QIVDWKNAVHPL
-336 LYLSFKKQGKVVK
+336 LYLSFKKQGKTVK
-349 PLTIVL
+349 PLSITL
-355 NAENRILLVSGPNA
+355 NADNRILLISGPNA
-369 GGKSITLKTLGLL
+369 GGKSVTLKTLGLL
-382 QYMYQCGLLVP
+382 QFMYQCGLLVP

-479 HYTNLKAF
+479 HYTNLKTF
-487 ADKTEGLVNG
+487 ADKTKGLVNG

-526 YKIGLPKAIID
+526 YKIGLPKVIID
-537 KSKQRIGNQQVN
+537 KSKQKIGNQQVS
-549 FEKLLKEL
+549 FEKLVKEL
-557 EIEKKVFTDKNIE
+557 EIEKKVFADKNTE
-570 NATKQRKLDQL
+570 NASKQRKLDQL
-581 LEQYSS
+581 LEQYGS
-587 LKTYLDNEKKT
+587 LKTYLDNEKKN

-620 TIKDIREQGADK
+620 TIKEIREQGAEK
-632 FATKEIRQ
+632 LSTKEVRQ
-640 ELQDFQEGLNI
+640 DLQDFQESLKI
-651 EKLVPM
+651 EK
-657 RVVGGDTNHG
+657 VVA
-667 KNVSLGDPVNID
+667 VSTTKTEESPIE
-679 NGGVQKDVI
+679 KEEI

-712 LGMRGKDAEVAIGDL
+712 LGLRGKDVEVAIGDL
-727 KTTVKMSRLE
+727 KTTVKLNRLE

-744 KQKSNPKTKIAGM
+744 KQKTSPKATKVVGL
-757 DMNEKMMNFSFNL
+757 DMNDKMMNFSFNL
-770 DIRGKRGDEAI
+770 DIRGKRGEEALT
-781 QEVDKFM
+781 EVDKFM

-798 LRIIHGKGDGIL
+798 LRIVHGKGDGIL

-822 QVDKTQDE
+822 QVAKTQDE

>member
-8 EIKLGFDRIRER
+8 EIKLGFDKIRER
-20 LNELCVSTLGR
+20 LDELCVSTLGR

-122 RELVGSAFSEKT
+122 RELVGSAFMERNKD
-134 KGEEDEFSKK
+134 EENVKQVQA
-144 PIRNPQSE
+144 PQLAIRA
-152 IRNLLD
+152 LLD

-173 ASSELQSIRKRI
+173 ASSELQAIRKRMQI
-185 QVQEND
+185 QEND

-198 ILKSVRSNGWISD
+198 ILKNARANGWISD
-211 DFSMTIRGGR
+211 DFSLTLRGGR

-234 KGFVHDESDSG
+234 KGFVHDESDTG
-245 KTVFMEPTEALDANN
+245 KTVFLEPTEVLEANN

-269 KREIVRILMN
+269 KREIVRVLME
-279 LTTEMRP
+279 LTNQMRP
-286 HVPVLRKAYTFLGII
+286 HIPVLRKAYTFLGII

-312 EVNGIAPLSLNS
+312 EVNGIAPLSINS

-336 LYLSFKKQGKVVK
+336 LFLSFKKQGKMVK
-349 PLTIVL
+349 PLTITL
-355 NAENRILLVSGPNA
+355 NTENRILLISGPNA
-369 GGKSITLKTLGLL
+369 GGKSVTLKTLGLL
-382 QYMYQCGLLVP
+382 QFMYQCGLLVP
-393 MAEHSTIGMF
+393 MAEHSTIGIF
-403 KNVFIDIG
+403 RNLFIDIG

-428 NMKHFLLNSD
+428 NMKYFLLNSD

-479 HYTNLKAF
+479 HYTNLKTF
-487 ADKTEGLVNG
+487 ADKTEGITNG
-497 AMRYDAEHLEPLYE
+497 AMRYDAEHLEPMYE

-526 YKIGLPKAIID
+526 YKIGLPKSIID
-537 KSKQRIGNQQVN
+537 KSKQKIGNHQVS

-557 EIEKKVFTDKNIE
+557 EIERKIFADKNIE
-570 NATKQRKLDQL
+570 NTTKQRKLDQL

-632 FATKEIRQ
+632 LATREIRQ
-640 ELQDFQEGLNI
+640 ELQDFQDGLKV
-651 EKLVPM
+651 EKLAIQNKPKEEKEIVE
-657 RVVGGDTNHG
+657 
-667 KNVSLGDPVNID
+667 
-679 NGGVQKDVI
+679 KDVI
-688 EVIQGEITVGSLV
+688 EVIEGEITVGSLV

-712 LGMRGKDAEVAIGDL
+712 IGMRGKDAEVAIGDL
-727 KTTVKMSRLE
+727 KTTVKLNRLE

-744 KQKSNPKTKIAGM
+744 KQKTSSKTKVVGV
-757 DMNEKMMNFSFNL
+757 DMNDKMMNFSFNL
-770 DIRGKRGDEAI
+770 DLRGKRGDEALM
-781 QEVDKFM
+781 EVDKFM
-788 NDAIMVGYDE
+788 NDALMLGQDE

-810 RTLIRNHLRGYK
+810 RTLIRNHLRGYN
-822 QVDKTQDE
+822 QVRKTQDE

>member
-8 EIKLGFDRIRER
+8 EIKLGFDKIRER
-20 LNELCVSTLGR
+20 LNKLCVSTLGR

-77 QLSKASIEGAFLT
+77 QLSKAAIEGAFLT

-122 RELVGSAFSEKT
+122 RELVGTAFLERNKDDENT
-134 KGEEDEFSKK
+134 KQVQA
-144 PIRNPQSE
+144 PQLAIRS
-152 IRNLLD
+152 LLD

-173 ASSELQSIRKRI
+173 ASSELQAIRKRM
-185 QVQEND
+185 QNQEND

-198 ILKSVRSNGWISD
+198 ILKNARANGWISD
-211 DFSMTIRGGR
+211 DFSLTLRGGR

-234 KGFVHDESDSG
+234 KGFVHDESDTG
-245 KTVFMEPTEALDANN
+245 KTVFLEPTEALEANN

-269 KREIVRILMN
+269 KREIVRILME
-279 LTTEMRP
+279 LTNQMRP
-286 HVPVLRKAYTFLGII
+286 HVPILRKAYTFLGII

-336 LYLSFKKQGKVVK
+336 LFLSFKKQGKTVK

-355 NAENRILLVSGPNA
+355 NSENRILLVSGPNA

-403 KNVFIDIG
+403 RNVFIDIG

-428 NMKHFLLNSD
+428 NMKYFLLNSD

-466 DLNKS
+466 DINKS

-479 HYTNLKAF
+479 HYTNLKTF
-487 ADKTEGLVNG
+487 ADKTDGITNG
-497 AMRYDAEHLEPLYE
+497 AMRYDAEHLEPMYE

-537 KSKQRIGNQQVN
+537 KSKQKIGNQQVS

-557 EIEKKVFTDKNIE
+557 EIERKVFADKNVE

-581 LEQYSS
+581 LEQYTS
-587 LKTYLDNEKKT
+587 LKTFLDNEKKT

-620 TIKDIREQGADK
+620 TIKDIREKGADK
-632 FATKEIRQ
+632 LATKEIRQ
-640 ELQDFQEGLNI
+640 ELQDFQDGLKV
-651 EKLVPM
+651 EKLVA
-657 RVVGGDTNHG
+657 DKIISSE
-667 KNVSLGDPVNID
+667 KNDSEKEIIE
-679 NGGVQKDVI
+679 KDVI
-688 EVIQGEITVGSLV
+688 EVIEGEITIGSLV

-712 LGMRGKDAEVAIGDL
+712 IGMRGKDAEVAIGEL
-727 KTTVKMSRLE
+727 KTTVKLNRLE

-744 KQKSNPKTKIAGM
+744 KQKSAPKSKFVGV
-757 DMNEKMMNFSFNL
+757 DMNDKMMNFSFNL
-770 DIRGKRGDEAI
+770 DLRGKRGDEAI
-781 QEVDKFM
+781 MEVDKFM
-788 NDAIMVGYDE
+788 NDALMLGQDE
-798 LRIIHGKGDGIL
+798 LRIVHGKGDGIL

-822 QVDKTQDE
+822 QVAKTQDE

-844 K
+844 R

>member
-8 EIKLGFDRIRER
+8 EIKLGFDKIRER
-20 LNELCVSTLGR
+20 LNELCISTLGR
-31 NFVEKV
+31 SFVEKV

-77 QLSKASIEGAFLT
+77 QLSKAAIEGAFLT

-122 RELVGSAFSEKT
+122 RELALNALTSPPAPLPLR
-134 KGEEDEFSKK
+134 GESSGVFPPLNGRGAGGE
-144 PIRNPQSE
+144 IA

-245 KTVFMEPTEALDANN
+245 KTVFLEPTEALDANN

-269 KREIVRILMN
+269 KREIVKILMD
-279 LTTEMRP
+279 LTTQMRP

-336 LYLSFKKQGKVVK
+336 LYLSFKKQGKIVK
-349 PLTIVL
+349 PLTISL
-355 NAENRILLVSGPNA
+355 NSENRILLVSGPNA
-369 GGKSITLKTLGLL
+369 GGKSVTLKTLGLL

-487 ADKTEGLVNG
+487 ADKTTGLVNG

-632 FATKEIRQ
+632 LATKEIRQ
-640 ELQDFQEGLNI
+640 ELQDFQEGLNV
-651 EKLVPM
+651 EKLVPV

-667 KNVSLGDPVNID
+667 KEENTE
-679 NGGVQKDVI
+679 KDVI
-688 EVIQGEITVGSLV
+688 EVITGEITVGSLV

-712 LGMRGKDAEVAIGDL
+712 LAMRGKDAEVAIGDL
-727 KTTVKMSRLE
+727 KTTVKMNRLE

-744 KQKSNPKTKIAGM
+744 KQKSSVKSKVVGM

-798 LRIIHGKGDGIL
+798 LRIVHGKGDGIL

-822 QVDKTQDE
+822 QVGKTQDE

>member
-1 MLYPQNI
+1 MIHKKIIMLYPQNI
-8 EIKLGFDRIRER
+8 EIKLGFDKIRER
-20 LNELCVSTLGR
+20 LNELCVSQLGR

-37 RFSDNYD
+37 RFSDSYD
-44 LIQKMIRQVDEMK
+44 LIQKMIRQADEMK

-77 QLSKASIEGAFLT
+77 QLAKASIEGAFLT

-116 EEFPQL
+116 EEFPTL
-122 RELVGSAFSEKT
+122 RELVGSAFQERSKDEENT
-134 KGEEDEFSKK
+134 KQVQA
-144 PIRNPQSE
+144 PQLAIRS
-152 IRNLLD
+152 LLD

-173 ASSELQSIRKRI
+173 ASSELQAIRKRM

-198 ILKSVRSNGWISD
+198 ILKNARANGWISD
-211 DFSMTIRGGR
+211 DFSLTLRGGR

-234 KGFVHDESDSG
+234 KGFVHDESDTG
-245 KTVFMEPTEALDANN
+245 KTVFMEPTEVLEANN

-269 KREIVRILMN
+269 KREIVRILME
-279 LTTEMRP
+279 LTNQMRP
-286 HVPVLRKAYTFLGII
+286 HIPVLRKAYTFLGII

-312 EVNGIAPLSLNS
+312 EVNGIAPLSINS

-336 LYLSFKKQGKVVK
+336 LFLSFKKQGKTVK
-349 PLTIVL
+349 PLTITL
-355 NAENRILLVSGPNA
+355 NSENRILLISGPNA
-369 GGKSITLKTLGLL
+369 GGKSVTLKTLGLL
-382 QYMYQCGLLVP
+382 QFMYQCGLLVP

-479 HYTNLKAF
+479 HYTNLKTF
-487 ADKTEGLVNG
+487 ADKTAGITNG
-497 AMRYDAEHLEPLYE
+497 AMRYDAEHLEPMYE

-537 KSKQRIGNQQVN
+537 KSKEKIGNQQVS

-557 EIEKKVFTDKNIE
+557 EIERKVFADKNVE

-587 LKTYLDNEKKT
+587 LKTFLDNEKKT

-632 FATKEIRQ
+632 LATKEIRQ
-640 ELQDFQEGLNI
+640 ELQDFQDSLNI
-651 EKLVPM
+651 EKLVAS
-657 RVVGGDTNHG
+657 TIN
-667 KNVSLGDPVNID
+667 KNTD
-679 NGGVQKDVI
+679 NSEKEIVEKDVI
-688 EVIQGEITVGSLV
+688 EVIAGEITIGSLV

-712 LGMRGKDAEVAIGDL
+712 IGMRGKDAEVAIGDL
-727 KTTVKMSRLE
+727 KTTVKLNRLE

-744 KQKSNPKTKIAGM
+744 KQKNSSKSKIVGV
-757 DMNEKMMNFSFNL
+757 DMNDKMMNFSFNL
-770 DIRGKRGDEAI
+770 DLRGKRGDEALM
-781 QEVDKFM
+781 EVDKFM
-788 NDAIMVGYDE
+788 NDALMLGQDE
-798 LRIIHGKGDGIL
+798 LRIVHGKGDGIL

-822 QVDKTQDE
+822 QVAKTQDE

>member
-8 EIKLGFDRIRER
+8 EIKLGFDKIRER
-20 LNELCVSTLGR
+20 LNELCISALGR

-77 QLSKASIEGAFLT
+77 QLSKAAIEGAFLT

-122 RELVGSAFSEKT
+122 RELVGTAFLERNKDDENT
-134 KGEEDEFSKK
+134 KQVQA
-144 PIRNPQSE
+144 PQLAIRS
-152 IRNLLD
+152 LLD

-173 ASSELQSIRKRI
+173 ASSELQAIRKKM
-185 QVQEND
+185 QNQEND

-198 ILKSVRSNGWISD
+198 ILKNARANGWISD
-211 DFSMTIRGGR
+211 DFSLTLRGGR

-234 KGFVHDESDSG
+234 KGFVHDESDTG
-245 KTVFMEPTEALDANN
+245 KTVFLEPTEALEANN

-269 KREIVRILMN
+269 KREIVRILME
-279 LTTEMRP
+279 LTNQMRP
-286 HVPVLRKAYTFLGII
+286 HVPILRKAYTFLGII

-336 LYLSFKKQGKVVK
+336 LFLSFKKQGKTVK

-355 NAENRILLVSGPNA
+355 NSENRILLVSGPNA

-403 KNVFIDIG
+403 RNVFIDIG

-428 NMKHFLLNSD
+428 NMKYFLLNSD

-466 DLNKS
+466 DINKS

-479 HYTNLKAF
+479 HYTNLKTF
-487 ADKTEGLVNG
+487 ADKTDGITNG
-497 AMRYDAEHLEPLYE
+497 AMRYDAEHLEPMYE

-537 KSKQRIGNQQVN
+537 KSKQKIGNQQVS

-557 EIEKKVFTDKNIE
+557 EIERKVFADKNVE

-581 LEQYSS
+581 LEQYTS
-587 LKTYLDNEKKT
+587 LKTFLDNEKKT

-620 TIKDIREQGADK
+620 TIKDIREKGADK
-632 FATKEIRQ
+632 LATKEIRQ
-640 ELQDFQEGLNI
+640 ELQDFQDGLKV
-651 EKLVPM
+651 EKLVA
-657 RVVGGDTNHG
+657 DKIISSE
-667 KNVSLGDPVNID
+667 KNDSEKEIIE
-679 NGGVQKDVI
+679 KDVI
-688 EVIQGEITVGSLV
+688 EVIEGEITIGSLV

-712 LGMRGKDAEVAIGDL
+712 IGMRGKDAEVAIGEL
-727 KTTVKMSRLE
+727 KTTVKLNRLE

-744 KQKSNPKTKIAGM
+744 KQKSAPKSKFVGV
-757 DMNEKMMNFSFNL
+757 DMNDKMMNFSFNL
-770 DIRGKRGDEAI
+770 DLRGKRGDEAI
-781 QEVDKFM
+781 MEVDKFM
-788 NDAIMVGYDE
+788 NDALMLGQDE
-798 LRIIHGKGDGIL
+798 LRIVHGKGDGIL

-822 QVDKTQDE
+822 QVAKTQDE

-844 K
+844 R

>member
-8 EIKLGFDRIRER
+8 EVKLGFDKIRER

-122 RELVGSAFSEKT
+122 RELVGSAFTERNKD
-134 KGEEDEFSKK
+134 EEH
-144 PIRNPQSE
+144 IRQAQAPQLA
-152 IRNLLD
+152 IRSLLD

-173 ASSELQSIRKRI
+173 ASSELQAIRKRM

-198 ILKSVRSNGWISD
+198 ILKNARANGWISD
-211 DFSMTIRGGR
+211 DFSLTLRGGR

-234 KGFVHDESDSG
+234 KGFVHDESDTG
-245 KTVFMEPTEALDANN
+245 KTVFMEPTEVLEANN

-269 KREIVRILMN
+269 KREIVRILME
-279 LTTEMRP
+279 LTNQMRP
-286 HVPVLRKAYTFLGII
+286 HIPVLRKAYTFLGII

-312 EVNGIAPLSLNS
+312 EVNGIAPLSINS
-324 QVVDWKNAVHPL
+324 QIVDWKNAVHPL
-336 LYLSFKKQGKVVK
+336 LFLSFKKQGKTVK
-349 PLTIVL
+349 PLTIIL
-355 NAENRILLVSGPNA
+355 NAENRILLISGPNA
-369 GGKSITLKTLGLL
+369 GGKSVTLKTLGLL
-382 QYMYQCGLLVP
+382 QFMYQCGLLVP

-479 HYTNLKAF
+479 HYTNLKTF
-487 ADKTEGLVNG
+487 ADKTEGITNG
-497 AMRYDAEHLEPLYE
+497 AMRYDAEHLEPMYE

-537 KSKQRIGNQQVN
+537 KSKQKIGNQQVS

-557 EIEKKVFTDKNIE
+557 EIERKVFADKNIE

-632 FATKEIRQ
+632 LATKEIRL
-640 ELQDFQEGLNI
+640 ELQDFQDSLKVEKLSVQSKPTEEKEII
-651 EKLVPM
+651 EKDL
-657 RVVGGDTNHG
+657 
-667 KNVSLGDPVNID
+667 
-679 NGGVQKDVI
+679 I
-688 EVIQGEITVGSLV
+688 EVIEGEITVGSLV

-712 LGMRGKDAEVAIGDL
+712 IGMRGKDAEVAIGDL
-727 KTTVKMSRLE
+727 KTTVKLNRLE

-744 KQKSNPKTKIAGM
+744 KLKTSSKTKVVGV
-757 DMNEKMMNFSFNL
+757 DMNDKMMNFSFNL
-770 DIRGKRGDEAI
+770 DLRGKRGDEALM
-781 QEVDKFM
+781 EVDKFM
-788 NDAIMVGYDE
+788 NDALMLGQDE

-822 QVDKTQDE
+822 QVAKTQDE
-830 HADRGGAGVTLVSM
+830 HADRGGAGVTLVSL